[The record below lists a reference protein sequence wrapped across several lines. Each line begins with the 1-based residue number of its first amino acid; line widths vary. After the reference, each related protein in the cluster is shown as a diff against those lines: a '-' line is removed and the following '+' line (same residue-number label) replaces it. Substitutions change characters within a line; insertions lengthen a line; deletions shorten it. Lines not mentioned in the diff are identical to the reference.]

1 MEYVTA
7 QISTPGEPVGATGSE
22 IPRLCSGIS
31 ERPTLALWGI
41 RDSYDF
47 ADTPESTKG
56 GKRWRS
62 LRQSMRGFSEHEL
75 P

>member
-7 QISTPGEPVGATGSE
+7 QISTPGEPVRATGSE

-31 ERPTLALWGI
+31 ERPALALRVI

-47 ADTPESTKG
+47 AHTPESTKG
-56 GKRWRS
+56 GK
-62 LRQSMRGFSEHEL
+62 
-75 P
+75 

>member
-1 MEYVTA
+1 MESVTV
-7 QISTPGEPVGATGSE
+7 QISTPGEPVRATGSE

-31 ERPTLALWGI
+31 ERPTLALRVI
-41 RDSYDF
+41 RDSYGF
-47 ADTPESTKG
+47 THTLESTKG

-62 LRQSMRGFSEHEL
+62 LRQSMRGFSEREL

>member
-7 QISTPGEPVGATGSE
+7 QISTPGEPVRTTGSE

-31 ERPTLALWGI
+31 ERPALALRVI

-47 ADTPESTKG
+47 AHTLESTKG
-56 GKRWRS
+56 GK
-62 LRQSMRGFSEHEL
+62 
-75 P
+75 